1 MLAVCCRAYHA
12 ALYILDAIQRLV
24 ARTPTTYEDVTPPQ
38 PSTTEEKLKSVLSAW
53 FAKGE
58 TSDSTR
64 KQNYP
69 SWLYPSGTDPGTLT
83 HSVVLRFIL
92 NSRVISILS
101 KFSIIWN
108 QNIHYL
114 WGK

>member
-12 ALYILDAIQRLV
+12 ALYILDAMQRLV
-24 ARTPTTYEDVTPPQ
+24 ARTPTTYEDVTPPP

-69 SWLYPSGTDPGTLT
+69 SWLYPSGTDPGTLFT
-83 HSVVLRFIL
+83 F
-92 NSRVISILS
+92 
-101 KFSIIWN
+101 KT
-108 QNIHYL
+108 
-114 WGK
+114 